1 MGAAFFDLDKTVIA
15 KASIV
20 AFGKPLMR
28 QGLISRRTVAW
39 AVAQQFLF
47 MQFGADEK
55 RLKKV
60 RDSMLALTKGW
71 DREQVDAIVR
81 DTLIQII
88 EPLIYAEALEIME
101 THRLRGERIY
111 LVSAAPEEI
120 VKPLAELLGVDGSI
134 ASRSNL
140 DENNRYTG
148 TMEFYCYGPNKA
160 VAIREFAK
168 RTAISLPDSSAYSDS
183 VTDLP
188 MLDCVG
194 HPYAVNPDKQ
204 LLAIAR
210 ERNWEVLHFTKPVR
224 LRDRMTLRTPILTGA
239 LALGGAIVL
248 ALIRGSRR
256 GATSPRARLKTVR

>member
-1 MGAAFFDLDKTVIA
+1 
-15 KASIV
+15 
-20 AFGKPLMR
+20 
-28 QGLISRRTVAW
+28 
-39 AVAQQFLF
+39 
-47 MQFGADEK
+47 
-55 RLKKV
+55 
-60 RDSMLALTKGW
+60 
-71 DREQVDAIVR
+71 
-81 DTLIQII
+81 
-88 EPLIYAEALEIME
+88 ME

-160 VAIREFAK
+160 VAIREFAE

-224 LRDRMTLRTPILTGA
+224 LRDRMTLRAPILTGA

-256 GATSPRARLKTVR
+256 GVTSPRARLKTVR